1 MGHTCAKLKS
11 HLQQANEED
20 DYNSGKLR
28 QRSATCVAPV
38 YVVCFCFF

>member
-1 MGHTCAKLKS
+1 MGHTFVELKS

-28 QRSATCVAPV
+28 QRSPTV
-38 YVVCFCFF
+38 